1 MDNNQAGGSQTT
13 PSNLDILTDKYGCLE
28 FNWDLLDP
36 SLLQWQQPDNG
47 ELSASTND
55 PNQGFATSS
64 ESYYSHI
71 VSIPSILPGNVPVVP
86 QDTLEMLP
94 TTSFNQY
101 EGQGPNQGVVRL
113 ICFCDDV
120 QIIFITLN
128 RMHTIVL
135 LLDRTNSTQV

>member
-86 QDTLEMLP
+86 QDTLVSSDSLL
-94 TTSFNQY
+94 FA
-101 EGQGPNQGVVRL
+101 
-113 ICFCDDV
+113 
-120 QIIFITLN
+120 
-128 RMHTIVL
+128 
-135 LLDRTNSTQV
+135 LLDLSLLVGFSRKCSRPPVSINTKAKGRIRE